1 MLTSSLAIT
10 AILPLIYSAQT
21 SQSPN
26 VSTLP
31 NATDVSWPSWSFS
44 TFGVEVHTRQG
55 LKWMRNP
62 GSPVAYPLGTQ
73 PVWIQPRENDD
84 RPRVWMNRGQPET
97 LSLARNTRFLGE
109 WAGAPIWGRMQDIP
123 EIWAQGKLIVAG
135 EPLLLSACL
144 DLGVLFYDSEKKT
157 YESRLIDRR
166 GQTLFSARKQESLS
180 GQVFLPMMRTG
191 STIFGNWVREQ
202 DLKNFP
208 PLSGN
213 DYVVRQA
220 LAGDI
225 KGPFTQ
231 PRRGLGQMGDK
242 FVTAQIWSPLGVP
255 EDTELAQP
263 KTGLFWMSAR
273 GEGRAYAPARGEA
286 ISDAVLIANSRYV
299 VIQVT
304 VLKRQG
310 SAWSLEGARTEWRF
324 IRLNP

>member
-55 LKWMRNP
+55 LKWMQNP
-62 GSPVAYPLGTQ
+62 GSPVAYLLGTQ
-73 PVWIQPRENDD
+73 PVWIQRRENDD

-109 WAGAPIWGRMQDIP
+109 WAGAPIWARMQDTP

-135 EPLLLSACL
+135 EPLLLSAGL

-166 GQTLFSARKQESLS
+166 GQTLFSARWPEAER

-202 DLKNFP
+202 DLNSFP
-208 PLSGN
+208 PLSGS

-220 LAGDI
+220 MAGDI
-225 KGPFTQ
+225 KGPLTQ
-231 PRRGLGQMGDK
+231 PRRGLGPMGDK
-242 FVTAQIWSPLGVP
+242 FVTAQIWSLSGVP

-273 GEGRAYAPARGEA
+273 GEERVYAPARGEA

-304 VLKRQG
+304 VLKRRG
-310 SAWSLEGARTEWRF
+310 SAWSLEGARTDWRF